1 MANMIER
8 IEKLIKEATIEQLYI
23 ILRLAEQIIT

>member
-8 IEKLIKEATIEQLYI
+8 IEKLIKEATIEQLFI

>member
-1 MANMIER
+1 MIER
-8 IEKLIKEATIEQLYI
+8 IEKLIKEATIEQLFI

>member
-1 MANMIER
+1 MAKER
-8 IEKLIKEATIEQLYI
+8 IAELLERATIEQLYI